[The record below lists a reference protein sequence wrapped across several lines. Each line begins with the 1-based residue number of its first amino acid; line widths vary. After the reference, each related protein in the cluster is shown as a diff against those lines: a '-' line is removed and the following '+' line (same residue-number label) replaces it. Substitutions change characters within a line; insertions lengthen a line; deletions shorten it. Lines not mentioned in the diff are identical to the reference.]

1 MYELPFVLEGSPE
14 INVVSLLLLFERNM
28 QLYSVNVQNLCIH
41 NQLFLNMFF
50 GRVTAIQN
58 KFMHT
63 LGV

>member
-1 MYELPFVLEGSPE
+1 MYELPFGLEGSPE

-41 NQLFLNMFF
+41 YQLFLNMFF

-58 KFMHT
+58 KMHT